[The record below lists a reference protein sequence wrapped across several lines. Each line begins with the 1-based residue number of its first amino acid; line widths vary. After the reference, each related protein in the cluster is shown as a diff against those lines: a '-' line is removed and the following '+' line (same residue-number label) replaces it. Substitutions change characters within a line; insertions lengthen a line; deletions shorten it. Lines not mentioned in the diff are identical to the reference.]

1 MSRSW
6 ALWAPRRCCC
16 QMPPSTWPAGRTST
30 TGEPSVHG
38 QSCSASLMQLA
49 SFAQIWH
56 KGEASQGGNCLWF
69 HCNLAMLLAACKL
82 LLIAEAGGQAPSHF
96 SVYSVKGHSSNL
108 AELRTVGKDS
118 GSM

>member
-30 TGEPSVHG
+30 TGEPSVHE

-56 KGEASQGGNCLWF
+56 KGEARKVAIACGSTATLQSCLLHANCLLQRRGVR
-69 HCNLAMLLAACKL
+69 H
-82 LLIAEAGGQAPSHF
+82 H
-96 SVYSVKGHSSNL
+96 
-108 AELRTVGKDS
+108 RTRSTV
-118 GSM
+118 